1 MISVTNLCKQY
12 GETSAV
18 DDLTFELQPGA
29 VTGFLGPN
37 GAGKTTTL
45 RMVLGLDHPT
55 SGTAFINGQ
64 PYAAHS
70 SPMREVGALLDAN
83 ALHAGRTARDHLKWL
98 ARAGGVSL
106 TRVDKVLAM
115 VELTEAAH
123 RRVGGFSLGMLQRLG
138 LAAALLGDP
147 RTLILD
153 EPSNGLDPAGIRW
166 MRRLLKELA
175 GQGRTVFVSSHLM
188 SEMQQTADRVIVI
201 NRGRLVADVE
211 VDQLAERSEQVT
223 VRSPQL
229 NELASLLTTRGAN
242 TRQPSKDDNGTG
254 VLTVFGISA
263 ARVGELAAAHG
274 LVLHEPAPEQ
284 TSLETAFLN
293 LTRQE
298 STDEPQEQI

>member
-12 GETSAV
+12 GKTSAV
-18 DDLTFELQPGA
+18 DDLTFELQPGT

-45 RMVLGLDHPT
+45 RTVLGLDRPT

-70 SPMREVGALLDAN
+70 SPMREVGALLDAK
-83 ALHAGRTARDHLKWL
+83 ALHAGRTARGHLKWL
-98 ARAGGVSL
+98 TRAGGVSL
-106 TRVDKVLAM
+106 TRVDEVLDM

-229 NELASLLTTRGAN
+229 NELASLLTTHGAN
-242 TRQPSKDDNGTG
+242 TRQPSKEDNGTG

-274 LVLHEPAPEQ
+274 LALHELAPEK

>member
-12 GETSAV
+12 GQTSAV
-18 DDLTFELQPGA
+18 DDLMFELQPGA

-45 RMVLGLDHPT
+45 RMVLGLDRPT

-70 SPMREVGALLDAN
+70 SPMREVGALLDAK

-106 TRVDKVLAM
+106 TRVDEVLDM
-115 VELTEAAH
+115 VELIEAAH

-201 NRGRLVADVE
+201 NRGRLVADIE

-229 NELASLLTTRGAN
+229 NELASLLTTHGAN
-242 TRQPSKDDNGTG
+242 TRQPSKEDNGTG

-274 LVLHEPAPEQ
+274 LVLHELAPEQ

>member
-1 MISVTNLCKQY
+1 MTPVTNLCKQY

-18 DDLTFELQPGA
+18 DDLTFDLQPGA

-45 RMVLGLDHPT
+45 RMVLGLDRPT

-70 SPMREVGALLDAN
+70 SPMREVGALLDAK

-106 TRVDKVLAM
+106 TRVDEVLDM

-229 NELASLLTTRGAN
+229 NELASSLTTHGAN
-242 TRQPSKDDNGTG
+242 TRQPSKEDNGTG

-274 LVLHEPAPEQ
+274 LVLHELAPEQ

>member
-18 DDLTFELQPGA
+18 DDLTFDLQPGA

-45 RMVLGLDHPT
+45 RMVLGLDRPT

-70 SPMREVGALLDAN
+70 SPMREVGALLDAK

-106 TRVDKVLAM
+106 TRVDEVLDM

-229 NELASLLTTRGAN
+229 NELASSLTTHGAN
-242 TRQPSKDDNGTG
+242 TRQPSKEDNGTG

-274 LVLHEPAPEQ
+274 LVLHELAPEQ

>member
-45 RMVLGLDHPT
+45 RMVLGLDRPT

-70 SPMREVGALLDAN
+70 SPMREVGALLDAK

-106 TRVDKVLAM
+106 TRVDEVLDM

-229 NELASLLTTRGAN
+229 NELASLLTTHGAN
-242 TRQPSKDDNGTG
+242 TRQPSKEDNGTG

-274 LVLHEPAPEQ
+274 LALHELAPEQ

-293 LTRQE
+293 LK

>member
-45 RMVLGLDHPT
+45 RMVLGLDRPT

-70 SPMREVGALLDAN
+70 SPMREVGALLDAK

-106 TRVDKVLAM
+106 TRVDEVLDM

-138 LAAALLGDP
+138 LSAALLGDP

-229 NELASLLTTRGAN
+229 NELASLLTTHGAN
-242 TRQPSKDDNGTG
+242 TRQPSKEDNGTG

-274 LVLHEPAPEQ
+274 LVLHELAPEQ

>member
-1 MISVTNLCKQY
+1 MISVTNLSKQY
-12 GETSAV
+12 DKTSAV
-18 DDLTFELQPGA
+18 DDLTFELHPGA

-45 RMVLGLDHPT
+45 RMILGLDRPT
-55 SGTAFINGQ
+55 SGEAFINGR
-64 PYAAHS
+64 PYATHS
-70 SPMREVGALLDAN
+70 SPMREVGALLDAK

-106 TRVDKVLAM
+106 TRVDEVLDM
-115 VELTEAAH
+115 VDLTGAAH

-138 LAAALLGDP
+138 LAVALLGDP

-175 GQGRTVFVSSHLM
+175 AQGRTVFVSSHLM

-229 NELASLLTTRGAN
+229 NELASLLTAHDAT
-242 TRQPSKDDNGTG
+242 TQQPSEDHDETG
-254 VLTVFGISA
+254 ALTVSGISA
-263 ARVGELAAAHG
+263 ARIGELAAAHD
-274 LVLHEPAPEQ
+274 LVLHELTPEQ
-284 TSLETAFLN
+284 TSLETAFLS

-298 STDEPQEQI
+298 STDETQEQI

>member
-18 DDLTFELQPGA
+18 DDLTFDLQPGA

-45 RMVLGLDHPT
+45 RMVLGLDRPT

-70 SPMREVGALLDAN
+70 SPMREVGALLDAK

-106 TRVDKVLAM
+106 TRVDEVLDM

-274 LVLHEPAPEQ
+274 LVLHELAPEQ

>member
-45 RMVLGLDHPT
+45 RMVLGLDRPT

-70 SPMREVGALLDAN
+70 SPMREVGALLDAK

-106 TRVDKVLAM
+106 TRVDEVLDM

-229 NELASLLTTRGAN
+229 NELASLLTTHGAN
-242 TRQPSKDDNGTG
+242 TRQPSKEDNGTG

-274 LVLHEPAPEQ
+274 LVLHELAPEQ

>member
-45 RMVLGLDHPT
+45 RMVLGLDRPT

-70 SPMREVGALLDAN
+70 SPMREVGALLDAK
-83 ALHAGRTARDHLKWL
+83 ALHAGRTARGHLKWL
-98 ARAGGVSL
+98 TRAGGVSL
-106 TRVDKVLAM
+106 TRVDEVLDM

-229 NELASLLTTRGAN
+229 NELASLLTTHGAN
-242 TRQPSKDDNGTG
+242 TRQPSKEDNGTG

-274 LVLHEPAPEQ
+274 LVLHELAPEQ

>member
-18 DDLTFELQPGA
+18 DDLTFDLQPGA

-45 RMVLGLDHPT
+45 RMVLGLDRPT

-70 SPMREVGALLDAN
+70 SPMREVGALLDAK

-229 NELASLLTTRGAN
+229 NELASLLTTHGAN
-242 TRQPSKDDNGTG
+242 TRQPSKEDNGTG

-274 LVLHEPAPEQ
+274 LVLHELAPEQ

-298 STDEPQEQI
+298 SIDEPQEQI

>member
-1 MISVTNLCKQY
+1 MVDHFGHESLPLTFFNAIALQTCVAKFILIQPHENGSKGVLMISVTNLCKQY

-45 RMVLGLDHPT
+45 RMVLGLDRPT

-70 SPMREVGALLDAN
+70 SPMREVGALLDAK

-106 TRVDKVLAM
+106 TRGDEVLDM
-115 VELTEAAH
+115 VERTEAAH

-229 NELASLLTTRGAN
+229 NELASLLTTHGAN
-242 TRQPSKDDNGTG
+242 TRQPSK
-254 VLTVFGISA
+254 
-263 ARVGELAAAHG
+263 
-274 LVLHEPAPEQ
+274 
-284 TSLETAFLN
+284 
-293 LTRQE
+293 
-298 STDEPQEQI
+298 